1 MRITFQSLALHA
13 KKHTKKNYAWSLAT
27 IRSDQRLK
35 HRAFYALASRRA
47 EKNRLNTIGG
57 TVEQA
62 FNQLR
67 LRKVMLALR
76 DYTTKSYK
84 GRMVAAKWGM
94 RIKDKFLARWQ
105 EQMFVAQKLNRMC
118 SIMQEQNYLTF
129 IRAFM
134 LKLED
139 AGEYMQLRKKLN
151 MKLKAKAWQIFKQ
164 DWLLGRMA
172 KSLH

>member
-1 MRITFQSLALHA
+1 
-13 KKHTKKNYAWSLAT
+13 
-27 IRSDQRLK
+27 
-35 HRAFYALASRRA
+35 
-47 EKNRLNTIGG
+47 
-57 TVEQA
+57 
-62 FNQLR
+62 
-67 LRKVMLALR
+67 MLALR

-172 KSLH
+172 KSLNQRYLANLQRKVLFALRSNQFSRIGLREAVM